1 MTDITHVIL
10 DLDGTLINTGAR
22 RADRPFPSAPGRPG
36 VVHSS
41 AVPTRALA
49 SPRSRLPALSPP
61 RALASPAPPPD
72 VLRPLTSFPPPR
84 PEQLVDEVV
93 SAVIHEYGDFAP
105 ETVRDAVEGVR
116 GMRPLDGSRVLID
129 RLDLRSRAVADAG
142 GDGAH
147 PERITPEALLAETAV
162 LLDARWHEV
171 CMMPGAR
178 RLLDHLHAR
187 DVPAALATSTPSDF
201 LARKMKTHDG
211 WVDRLR
217 VRCTGDEV
225 ARGKPA
231 PDIFLLAAE
240 RLSADPARCLV
251 IEDTPLGVDA
261 AKAAGMRCVAVPSIP
276 KKRETLYAAADD
288 VVHSLYDLDL
298 ERYGL
303 PRFDDWIPS
312 PCPVLREAG
321 ERALPLRPVVRM
333 RGPVV
338 RGFGRGSK
346 QLGIPTANL
355 DAGALKKES
364 DALAPGIY
372 FGWASVGP
380 QPVAKG
386 TGGEAGG
393 ENTNAPIAERCPM
406 VMSIGWNPFF
416 DDAKKTIEPWLLDE
430 TLPEEFYGAEL
441 RLTVCAYLRPEANFT
456 TLENLVA
463 RIRRDAEVAEA
474 ALRAAP
480 FKASAED
487 EHLTF

>member
-1 MTDITHVIL
+1 
-10 DLDGTLINTGAR
+10 
-22 RADRPFPSAPGRPG
+22 
-36 VVHSS
+36 
-41 AVPTRALA
+41 
-49 SPRSRLPALSPP
+49 
-61 RALASPAPPPD
+61 
-72 VLRPLTSFPPPR
+72 
-84 PEQLVDEVV
+84 VV

-142 GDGAH
+142 GDGA
-147 PERITPEALLAETAV
+147 PPDPVRITPEALLAETAV

-240 RLSADPARCLV
+240 RLGADPARCLV
-251 IEDTPLGVDA
+251 VEDTPLGVDA

-276 KKRETLYAAADD
+276 KKRETLYAAADEI
-288 VVHSLYDLDL
+288 VHSLYDLDL

-312 PCPVLREAG
+312 PRPDLREAG

-380 QPVAKG
+380 QPATEG
-386 TGGEAGG
+386 PTGGEAGG
-393 ENTNAPIAERCPM
+393 GENTNAAEEEEDEEANRRPIAERCPM

-474 ALRAAP
+474 ALNAAP

>member
-1 MTDITHVIL
+1 
-10 DLDGTLINTGAR
+10 
-22 RADRPFPSAPGRPG
+22 
-36 VVHSS
+36 
-41 AVPTRALA
+41 
-49 SPRSRLPALSPP
+49 
-61 RALASPAPPPD
+61 
-72 VLRPLTSFPPPR
+72 
-84 PEQLVDEVV
+84 VV

-142 GDGAH
+142 GDGAP
-147 PERITPEALLAETAV
+147 PERITPEALLAEIAV

-178 RLLDHLHAR
+178 RLLDHLHAT

-240 RLSADPARCLV
+240 RLGADPARCLV

-321 ERALPLRPVVRM
+321 ESALPLKPVVRM

-380 QPVAKG
+380 QPVTKG
-386 TGGEAGG
+386 TGGEAGD
-393 ENTNAPIAERCPM
+393 ENTNTPIAERCPM

-474 ALRAAP
+474 ALRVAP

>member
-1 MTDITHVIL
+1 M
-10 DLDGTLINTGAR
+10 
-22 RADRPFPSAPGRPG
+22 
-36 VVHSS
+36 
-41 AVPTRALA
+41 
-49 SPRSRLPALSPP
+49 
-61 RALASPAPPPD
+61 
-72 VLRPLTSFPPPR
+72 
-84 PEQLVDEVV
+84 
-93 SAVIHEYGDFAP
+93 IHEHGDFAP

-129 RLDLRSRAVADAG
+129 RLDLRSRAVAAAG
-142 GDGAH
+142 GDGA
-147 PERITPEALLAETAV
+147 PPDPVRITPEALLAETAV

-240 RLSADPARCLV
+240 RLGADPARCLV
-251 IEDTPLGVDA
+251 VEDTPHGVDA

-276 KKRETLYAAADD
+276 KKRETLYAAADEI
-288 VVHSLYDLDL
+288 VHSLYDLDL

-312 PCPVLREAG
+312 PRADLREAG

-380 QPVAKG
+380 QPATEG
-386 TGGEAGG
+386 TTGGEAGG
-393 ENTNAPIAERCPM
+393 GENTNANAAEEEEEANRRPIAERCPM

>member
-1 MTDITHVIL
+1 M
-10 DLDGTLINTGAR
+10 
-22 RADRPFPSAPGRPG
+22 
-36 VVHSS
+36 
-41 AVPTRALA
+41 
-49 SPRSRLPALSPP
+49 
-61 RALASPAPPPD
+61 
-72 VLRPLTSFPPPR
+72 
-84 PEQLVDEVV
+84 
-93 SAVIHEYGDFAP
+93 IHEYGDFAP

-321 ERALPLRPVVRM
+321 ESALPLKPVVRM